1 MIIDAAPLD
10 AETTARVLES
20 ILIAKSL
27 RLSTYERQAL
37 TDFLADLQSALDEES
52 ERQHYERL
60 GASRPL

>member
-60 GASRPL
+60 NGSL